1 MQLTWLDLLAANIAA
16 MLWLWGV
23 MAARHW
29 WQTERNKTVPTF
41 ILLSLV
47 GVGLAIFVSRADF
60 WYDAMLNSPHIIVPA
75 AEQASAAGP

>member
-29 WQTERNKTVPTF
+29 WQTERSKAVPAF
-41 ILLSLV
+41 ILLSMV
-47 GVGLAIFVSRADF
+47 GIGLLIFTARAGY
-60 WYDAMLNSPHIIVPA
+60 WYDVMLSTPPIIVPA
-75 AEQASAAGP
+75 VGQE